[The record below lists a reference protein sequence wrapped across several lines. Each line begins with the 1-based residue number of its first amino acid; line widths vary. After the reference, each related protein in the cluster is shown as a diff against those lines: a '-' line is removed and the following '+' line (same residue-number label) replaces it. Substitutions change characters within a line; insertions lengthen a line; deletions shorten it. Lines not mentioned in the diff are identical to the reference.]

1 MSVAETTAKPMSA
14 PEEENDPLQ
23 VLTEAYLGTPKS
35 AEAMPRQS
43 PSHNQCQ
50 SRLEV
55 TFAYYPFLCIN
66 NISSLHT
73 DDINYLDAQGCFK
86 LPESNSLDHLVRTFF
101 QNAHPILPV
110 VNEAEFWSAYD
121 PSTSGGKT
129 NRVPVILLSA
139 MLFVACKY
147 VDDDVVQ
154 GMQHDTAQEA
164 RDSFLRKTQLLYNQE
179 TESSPL
185 ILAQV
190 SLLLAHWTPQ
200 KSSRTN
206 RLSSQWLGRA
216 IQHSQDAIYQAKVS
230 TSVKSHFSQ
239 GNLERLL
246 GCCILSDC
254 IHSLY
259 TRRPPMMPSGMIEAE
274 GNCVVLSRADLSH
287 EIGRSRVY
295 SAEAK
300 QQFIEAQEQM
310 SALIIILRRV
320 LALVYPQGGMATCR
334 PASMLEGDKYK
345 SRDCKSL
352 LKAWYNDNLM
362 PLSSGRDSALDS
374 PVSLD
379 DGTQTESSQTNPIA
393 LLVSMMH
400 LHYE

>member
-129 NRVPVILLSA
+129 NRVPVILLLA
-139 MLFVACKY
+139 MLFVACK
-147 VDDDVVQ
+147 VSPQ
-154 GMQHDTAQEA
+154 II
-164 RDSFLRKTQLLYNQE
+164 

-185 ILAQV
+185 I
-190 SLLLAHWTPQ
+190 SPNSMW
-200 KSSRTN
+200 
-206 RLSSQWLGRA
+206 
-216 IQHSQDAIYQAKVS
+216 
-230 TSVKSHFSQ
+230 
-239 GNLERLL
+239 
-246 GCCILSDC
+246 
-254 IHSLY
+254 
-259 TRRPPMMPSGMIEAE
+259 MMMWFKACNMIPH
-274 GNCVVLSRADLSH
+274 R
-287 EIGRSRVY
+287 
-295 SAEAK
+295 
-300 QQFIEAQEQM
+300 
-310 SALIIILRRV
+310 RRV
-320 LALVYPQGGMATCR
+320 TVSFGR
-334 PASMLEGDKYK
+334 P
-345 SRDCKSL
+345 R
-352 LKAWYNDNLM
+352 
-362 PLSSGRDSALDS
+362 
-374 PVSLD
+374 
-379 DGTQTESSQTNPIA
+379 
-393 LLVSMMH
+393 
-400 LHYE
+400 